1 MYKTNSIRKKFLS
14 IFGVSLSLLFILL
27 MMSDYFVTN
36 ENFYNIENKYKKNI
50 ADSFDKNL
58 FFELENI
65 KKSLFTISEDSSLL
79 TYNETKKESI
89 LDYFLLKFMNY
100 VSIISLLDKDG
111 NEINRQKN
119 GKEIGI
125 NLNIK
130 SKPLYSKAL
139 KNSNDIV
146 NSDIKYEVALKAY
159 GIEFMLNKTN
169 YFDDEFVGTI
179 FGVIQVEQLFT
190 KLLPLDKE
198 LQIRIVDKNNNIIF
212 SSQLEET
219 SKKID
224 LSKIEKNRLSK
235 ITIFDEKTV
244 TYSRFIMN
252 NSITL
257 LVSKKLDTF
266 MSELNSL
273 LIIKLIIFLIII
285 SSVMIFIYFYIENNI
300 NRPIKSLMKSIP
312 LISKGEYS
320 YKINIH
326 TNDEIEILGECFN
339 DMNKNLQNSLLKVRE
354 KEKDLKSLNL
364 KLSQLVLEQEE
375 KINKQILEIME
386 KDKLVLEKTK
396 MASLGEMLKNIAHQ
410 WRQPL
415 SVISASVSGLQVI
428 KSYGPLDEEELDKT
442 LDGILKN
449 TIYLSETINYFR
461 NFVKN
466 DDSAILFCPDEN
478 LYKNLSILENSFKLS
493 KINVIL
499 NLNADFNI
507 KNYANDLTQVF
518 MNIVNNSKDALE
530 LNKIKDKYIFIST
543 EIKDGELII
552 KIKDNAEGIPP
563 NILEK
568 IFEPYFTTKHES
580 QGTGLGLYMSYKIV
594 TERMKGEIFAQ
605 NVTFNYGKKE
615 FNGAEF
621 TLIIP
626 TEL

>member
-1 MYKTNSIRKKFLS
+1 MYKTNSIRKKFLL
-14 IFGVSLSLLFILL
+14 IFGVSLSSLFILL
-27 MMSDYFVTN
+27 MTSNYFLTN
-36 ENFYNIENKYKKNI
+36 KNFNNIEEKYKKNI
-50 ADSFDKNL
+50 ANSFENNL
-58 FFELENI
+58 SLELENI
-65 KKSLFTISEDSSLL
+65 EESLL
-79 TYNETKKESI
+79 TISDDGSLLIYNETKKESV
-89 LDYFLLKFMNY
+89 LDYFLLKFINY
-100 VSIISLLDKDG
+100 TSIISLLDEKG
-111 NEINRQKN
+111 NEIKRQRD
-119 GKEIGI
+119 GKEVDIHLGI
-125 NLNIK
+125 NSN
-130 SKPLYSKAL
+130 PLYSQSL
-139 KNSNDIV
+139 KNPNEIIKSE
-146 NSDIKYEVALKAY
+146 IKYKDDLKTY
-159 GIEFMLNKTN
+159 VIEFMLHKTN
-169 YFDDEFVGTI
+169 YFDDEFVATI
-179 FGVIQVEQLFT
+179 FGVIEVDPLF
-190 KLLPLDKE
+190 KKILPHDKE
-198 LQIRIVDKNNNIIF
+198 LQIRIVDKNNNIVF
-212 SSQLEET
+212 SSEEKEML
-219 SKKID
+219 KKID
-224 LSKIEKNRLSK
+224 LSEIKKDKLSR
-235 ITIFDEKTV
+235 ITISDEHTI
-244 TYSRFIMN
+244 TYSHFIMN
-252 NSITL
+252 NSLIL
-257 LVSKKLDTF
+257 LVSKNLDAF
-266 MSELNSL
+266 MSELYSL
-273 LIIKLIIFLIII
+273 LITGIVIFLIII
-285 SSVMIFIYFYIENNI
+285 ISVMIFIYFYVERNIHKPIE
-300 NRPIKSLMKSIP
+300 SLMKNIF

-320 YKINIH
+320 HEININ
-326 TNDEIEILGECFN
+326 TNDEIEILGERFN
-339 DMNKNLQNSLLKVRE
+339 DMNKNLQNSLLKIEE
-354 KEKDLKSLNL
+354 KEKDLKNVNY
-364 KLSQLVLEQEE
+364 KLSKLVLEQEE
-375 KINKQILEIME
+375 KINKQIHEIME

-428 KSYGPLDEEELDKT
+428 KSCGALDEAELDKT

-466 DDSAILFCPDEN
+466 DDSAILFNPDEN

-493 KINVIL
+493 KINVVL

-552 KIKDNAEGIPP
+552 KIKDNAEGISP

-621 TLIIP
+621 TLVIP
-626 TEL
+626 IEL